1 MGCEMQLP
9 ISRNVSGQ
17 FSKWRLKAVCSNE
30 FRCARSWEQHCC
42 LLVTTLSITPHGLQC
57 CCSSQIRSVAQW
69 FEGVRH
75 LKNLSTL
82 HNRMFEFDYNSRTV
96 HQFDQSNGV
105 SLPTRQELLN
115 EHNFELKKKKKNSN
129 NIYHLNKS
137 LSFWATFVSD
147 QTTVGWWHS
156 QPFVLSAKSSVIDAF

>member
-1 MGCEMQLP
+1 M
-9 ISRNVSGQ
+9 
-17 FSKWRLKAVCSNE
+17 CSNE

-57 CCSSQIRSVAQW
+57 CCSSQIWSVAQW

-115 EHNFELKKKKKNSN
+115 EHNFELKKKKKKFQQYLPFKQKLELLGDICFRSN
-129 NIYHLNKS
+129 HCGLVELAAVCALRK
-137 LSFWATFVSD
+137 V
-147 QTTVGWWHS
+147 
-156 QPFVLSAKSSVIDAF
+156 